1 MPWSEILPMDERL
14 RFIADH
20 QNKLFSMTELCAR
33 YGVSRKT
40 GYKWV
45 RRYEMDGPA
54 GLYELPRKPHSCPHQ
69 TPPELVEQVLGL
81 RKRHPD
87 FGSKKLLQLLRER
100 KPKLRWPARSTI
112 DDILKRH
119 GLVPKRRRTRRPG
132 HPGRPVTPMT
142 SPNEIWTVD
151 FKGEFRTRDG
161 IYCYPLTVEDGYSR
175 YLLACRG
182 LYGTRHRETKQ
193 VLRQLFRQYGLPE
206 IIRSDNGAPFAS
218 TALGRLSRL
227 SVWWVRLGIYPELI
241 EPGHPEQNG
250 RHERM
255 HRTLKERAT
264 RPPGSTLRGQQRK
277 FNDFLRYYN
286 EDRPHESLGQRRP
299 ASVYQPSNR
308 QYPEKLEPLE
318 YPGHYEVRLVSRNG
332 GLRWNGVRVPV
343 SHVLEG
349 EYVGLEEIDDGV
361 WEVYFGPLRLG
372 RLNERDM
379 RIEDVLGRKRRRRL
393 LPMSPD

>member
-1 MPWSEILPMDERL
+1 MPWSQILPMDERL

-20 QNKLFSMTELCAR
+20 RKKFFSMTELCTR

-45 RRYEMDGPA
+45 HRYQMDGPA
-54 GLYELPRKPHSCPHQ
+54 GLYELPRTPHSCPHE
-69 TPPELVEQVLGL
+69 TPLDLVEQIVEL
-81 RKRHPD
+81 RKRRPYC
-87 FGSKKLLQLLRER
+87 GSKKLLQWLRER
-100 KPKLRWPARSTI
+100 KPKTRWPARSTI

-119 GLVPKRRRTRRPG
+119 GLVPKRRRSRRPG

-142 SPNEIWTVD
+142 APNEIWTAD

-175 YLLACRG
+175 YLLACHG
-182 LYGTRHRETKQ
+182 LYGPTHRETKQ
-193 VLRQLFRQYGLPE
+193 IFRGLFRDYGLPE
-206 IIRSDNGAPFAS
+206 IIRTDNGAPFAT

-255 HRTLKERAT
+255 HRTLKEHAT
-264 RPPGSTLRGQQRK
+264 RPPGSTLQGQQRK
-277 FNDFLRYYN
+277 FTGFRQYYN
-286 EDRPHESLGQRRP
+286 EDRPHESLAQRRP
-299 ASVYQPSNR
+299 ASLYQPSNR
-308 QYPEKLEPLE
+308 QYPKRLSPLE
-318 YPGHYEVRLVSRNG
+318 YPGHHEVRLVSRNG

-343 SHVLEG
+343 SKVLEG

-361 WEVYFGPLRLG
+361 WEIYFGPLRLG

-393 LPMSPD
+393 LPMSPE